1 MLWAVGRGRVRNSI
15 FVAIA
20 VAAVT
25 LMWPHESHAAYVDP
39 TTGGVLLQVV
49 FGGLAGVAVI
59 WKLFRHRIAS
69 IFFPRRLLRRLL
81 RLPSGKVGAIGA
93 GSSEGDEI

>member
-1 MLWAVGRGRVRNSI
+1 MRNSVFI
-15 FVAIA
+15 LIVVAL
-20 VAAVT
+20 VT
-25 LMWPHESHAAYVDP
+25 LLWPNEAHANYIDP